1 VAGRGERARGRARR
15 WQGEGESCDEPRG
28 DLQPAELM
36 STALVLCSP
45 NCAIRFART
54 SYRTVAVHE
63 NSRPPSLPFPL
74 PSFFSS
80 LFSSS
85 PFFFSS
91 PFFLFLVSRAV
102 RAEKI
107 RRKNIDDDGLYR
119 RATRRKAVFDLGR
132 GGGAGEGR
140 KAGGRRVGK
149 GLAPRRVRRAGRA
162 GWRGSRSRYA
172 LRKGLRARLYGTNF
186 TLRCRN
192 SRESAVVF
200 ASFLPFFSPFF
211 FPFPFLFFSFLFPF
225 FSFSP
230 LFNPFSA
237 WRTEALLRVAA
248 IRDWA

>member
-15 WQGEGESCDEPRG
+15 RQGEGESCDEPRG

-132 GGGAGEGR
+132 GGGSGR
-140 KAGGRRVGK
+140 GPKGGRAKGRERPRTPEGAASGPSGVEGKSVPLCVEERV
-149 GLAPRRVRRAGRA
+149 
-162 GWRGSRSRYA
+162 
-172 LRKGLRARLYGTNF
+172 AR
-186 TLRCRN
+186 
-192 SRESAVVF
+192 
-200 ASFLPFFSPFF
+200 
-211 FPFPFLFFSFLFPF
+211 
-225 FSFSP
+225 SP
-230 LFNPFSA
+230 LWHEFHFTMS
-237 WRTEALLRVAA
+237 
-248 IRDWA
+248 